1 MLAKREKNNT
11 VCDSEKKNITKSD
24 RTSTFKKVYETQIS
38 FMVLTFRVTIDIVNS
53 FTLEAFLDSIEIN
66 ICVLSVNTAKLVYA
80 HNTSYQNDIVSIRRN
95 SLRFIIFIKHLQEEV
110 NTFFINALF

>member
-1 MLAKREKNNT
+1 MIQKKNN
-11 VCDSEKKNITKSD
+11 TKSD
-24 RTSTFKKVYETQIS
+24 RTSTFKVYETQIS

-66 ICVLSVNTAKLVYA
+66 IYVLSVNTAKLVYA